1 MGSTVQQTMVPD
13 NWNFNGSNPCLHH
26 GGNYNQN
33 QNHGPFY
40 VNYNRTS
47 NSNDNIGCRILAKPQ
62 ANPPFG
68 SQGPSPFLYR
78 TVDRT
83 ALAEEKPTGHSLV
96 HFGPGLAL
104 EHPRGAGTV
113 VRLQGGK
120 TSLMKRVRVYKEII
134 SDENL
139 RLAIREVNAGHR
151 RNGNHSLN
159 KKVIEIENN
168 MDEYVEKLRAFIQ
181 GLVDGD
187 EHMRPPLKRRRWDRN
202 ADSGKGKWRDINE
215 PLLWPDQYVHH
226 AVVQP
231 MIPHI
236 MRSMDRYCIASVP
249 GRGNSYGVKA
259 LKKWM
264 KNDVNGTK
272 YCCECDIYHCFEELD
287 PPYVIEALKRVFKD
301 TETLWLCDAIME
313 YGVLIGAFFSAWFL
327 HLTLQPLDLM
337 IHQKQYGVSH
347 YVRQMDNFTIF
358 GSNKRKLRRLLEDIK
373 KWLAEIGMKIK
384 GNWQIFRV
392 GFTPKVERA
401 HQALPKK
408 KQRHRRP
415 RLPSAL
421 GYRFGHVYTILRK
434 HNLFRLKQS
443 LHLYY
448 YRRDRNRVIS
458 FKRASGLISRLGQLR
473 KCNHQQVLD
482 RHYQPK
488 TMFALKKVVRKE
500 CRRLQALYPPYQ
512 AA

>member
-1 MGSTVQQTMVPD
+1 
-13 NWNFNGSNPCLHH
+13 
-26 GGNYNQN
+26 
-33 QNHGPFY
+33 
-40 VNYNRTS
+40 
-47 NSNDNIGCRILAKPQ
+47 
-62 ANPPFG
+62 
-68 SQGPSPFLYR
+68 
-78 TVDRT
+78 
-83 ALAEEKPTGHSLV
+83 
-96 HFGPGLAL
+96 
-104 EHPRGAGTV
+104 
-113 VRLQGGK
+113 
-120 TSLMKRVRVYKEII
+120 
-134 SDENL
+134 
-139 RLAIREVNAGHR
+139 
-151 RNGNHSLN
+151 
-159 KKVIEIENN
+159 

-187 EHMRPPLKRRRWDRN
+187 EHMHPPLKRRRWDRN

-249 GRGNSYGVKA
+249 GRGNSYGIKA

-264 KNDVNGTK
+264 KNDVEGTK

-347 YVRQMDNFTIF
+347 YLRQMDNFTIF
-358 GSNKRKLRRLLEDIK
+358 GSNKRKLRKLLEDIK

-421 GYRFGHVYTILRK
+421 GYRFGHGYTILRK

>member
-1 MGSTVQQTMVPD
+1 
-13 NWNFNGSNPCLHH
+13 
-26 GGNYNQN
+26 
-33 QNHGPFY
+33 
-40 VNYNRTS
+40 
-47 NSNDNIGCRILAKPQ
+47 
-62 ANPPFG
+62 
-68 SQGPSPFLYR
+68 
-78 TVDRT
+78 
-83 ALAEEKPTGHSLV
+83 
-96 HFGPGLAL
+96 
-104 EHPRGAGTV
+104 
-113 VRLQGGK
+113 
-120 TSLMKRVRVYKEII
+120 MKRVRVYKEII

-139 RLAIREVNAGHR
+139 RLAIQEVNAGHR

-187 EHMRPPLKRRRWDRN
+187 EHMHPPIKRRRWDRN

-264 KNDVNGTK
+264 KNDVEGTK

-287 PPYVIEALKRVFKD
+287 PP
-301 TETLWLCDAIME
+301 
-313 YGVLIGAFFSAWFL
+313 
-327 HLTLQPLDLM
+327 
-337 IHQKQYGVSH
+337 
-347 YVRQMDNFTIF
+347 MDNFTIF

-421 GYRFGHVYTILRK
+421 GYRFGHGYTILRK

>member
-1 MGSTVQQTMVPD
+1 
-13 NWNFNGSNPCLHH
+13 
-26 GGNYNQN
+26 
-33 QNHGPFY
+33 
-40 VNYNRTS
+40 
-47 NSNDNIGCRILAKPQ
+47 
-62 ANPPFG
+62 
-68 SQGPSPFLYR
+68 
-78 TVDRT
+78 
-83 ALAEEKPTGHSLV
+83 
-96 HFGPGLAL
+96 
-104 EHPRGAGTV
+104 
-113 VRLQGGK
+113 
-120 TSLMKRVRVYKEII
+120 MKRVRVYKEII

-187 EHMRPPLKRRRWDRN
+187 EHMHPPIKRRRWDRN

-264 KNDVNGTK
+264 KNDVEGTK

-358 GSNKRKLRRLLEDIK
+358 GSNKRK
-373 KWLAEIGMKIK
+373 
-384 GNWQIFRV
+384 
-392 GFTPKVERA
+392 
-401 HQALPKK
+401 
-408 KQRHRRP
+408 
-415 RLPSAL
+415 
-421 GYRFGHVYTILRK
+421 

-473 KCNHQQVLD
+473 KCNHQQILD

>member
-1 MGSTVQQTMVPD
+1 
-13 NWNFNGSNPCLHH
+13 
-26 GGNYNQN
+26 
-33 QNHGPFY
+33 
-40 VNYNRTS
+40 
-47 NSNDNIGCRILAKPQ
+47 
-62 ANPPFG
+62 
-68 SQGPSPFLYR
+68 
-78 TVDRT
+78 
-83 ALAEEKPTGHSLV
+83 
-96 HFGPGLAL
+96 
-104 EHPRGAGTV
+104 
-113 VRLQGGK
+113 
-120 TSLMKRVRVYKEII
+120 MKRVRVYKEII

-187 EHMRPPLKRRRWDRN
+187 EHMHPPLKRRRWDRN

-264 KNDVNGTK
+264 KNDVEGTK

-313 YGVLIGAFFSAWFL
+313 YGVLTKAVWRITLSAADGQL
-327 HLTLQPLDLM
+327 HDLRL
-337 IHQKQYGVSH
+337 
-347 YVRQMDNFTIF
+347 RQAKTEEAA
-358 GSNKRKLRRLLEDIK
+358 G
-373 KWLAEIGMKIK
+373 
-384 GNWQIFRV
+384 
-392 GFTPKVERA
+392 
-401 HQALPKK
+401 
-408 KQRHRRP
+408 
-415 RLPSAL
+415 
-421 GYRFGHVYTILRK
+421 GYQEVAC
-434 HNLFRLKQS
+434 
-443 LHLYY
+443 
-448 YRRDRNRVIS
+448 RDRNEDQR
-458 FKRASGLISRLGQLR
+458 
-473 KCNHQQVLD
+473 
-482 RHYQPK
+482 
-488 TMFALKKVVRKE
+488 
-500 CRRLQALYPPYQ
+500 
-512 AA
+512 

>member
-1 MGSTVQQTMVPD
+1 
-13 NWNFNGSNPCLHH
+13 
-26 GGNYNQN
+26 
-33 QNHGPFY
+33 
-40 VNYNRTS
+40 
-47 NSNDNIGCRILAKPQ
+47 
-62 ANPPFG
+62 
-68 SQGPSPFLYR
+68 
-78 TVDRT
+78 
-83 ALAEEKPTGHSLV
+83 
-96 HFGPGLAL
+96 
-104 EHPRGAGTV
+104 
-113 VRLQGGK
+113 
-120 TSLMKRVRVYKEII
+120 MKRVRVYKQII

-139 RLAIREVNAGHR
+139 RLAIQEVNRGHR

-168 MDEYVEKLRAFIQ
+168 VDEYVEKLRAFIQ

-187 EHMRPPLKRRRWDRN
+187 EHMHPPMKRRRWDRN

-226 AVVQP
+226 AVMQP

-236 MRSMDRYCIASVP
+236 MRSMDKYCIASVP

-264 KNDVNGTK
+264 KTDISGTK
-272 YCCECDIYHCFEELD
+272 YCIECDIYHCFEELD
-287 PPYVIEALKRVFKD
+287 PPFVIEALKRVFKD
-301 TETLWLCDAIME
+301 TETLWLCDAMME

-337 IHQKQYGVSH
+337 IHQKRYGVTH
-347 YVRQMDNFTIF
+347 YLRQMDNFTIF
-358 GSNKRKLRRLLEDIK
+358 GTNKRKLRKLLEDMK
-373 KWLAEIGMKIK
+373 AWLAEIGMKLK
-384 GNWQIFRV
+384 GTWQIFP
-392 GFTPKVERA
+392 TA
-401 HQALPKK
+401 S
-408 KQRHRRP
+408 

-421 GYRFGHVYTILRK
+421 GYRFGHGYTILRK

-448 YRRDRNRVIS
+448 YRRDRNRLIS
-458 FKRASGLISRLGQLR
+458 YKRASGLISRLGQLR
-473 KCNHQQVLD
+473 KCNNCRILE
-482 RHYQPK
+482 RFYQPK
-488 TMFALKKVVRKE
+488 TMFELKKVVRKE

>member
-1 MGSTVQQTMVPD
+1 
-13 NWNFNGSNPCLHH
+13 
-26 GGNYNQN
+26 
-33 QNHGPFY
+33 
-40 VNYNRTS
+40 
-47 NSNDNIGCRILAKPQ
+47 
-62 ANPPFG
+62 
-68 SQGPSPFLYR
+68 
-78 TVDRT
+78 
-83 ALAEEKPTGHSLV
+83 
-96 HFGPGLAL
+96 
-104 EHPRGAGTV
+104 
-113 VRLQGGK
+113 
-120 TSLMKRVRVYKEII
+120 MKRVRVYKEII

-187 EHMRPPLKRRRWDRN
+187 EHMHPPLKRRRWDRN

-264 KNDVNGTK
+264 KNDVNGMK

-401 HQALPKK
+401 HQALSKK

-421 GYRFGHVYTILRK
+421 GYRFGHGYTILRK

>member
-1 MGSTVQQTMVPD
+1 
-13 NWNFNGSNPCLHH
+13 
-26 GGNYNQN
+26 
-33 QNHGPFY
+33 
-40 VNYNRTS
+40 
-47 NSNDNIGCRILAKPQ
+47 
-62 ANPPFG
+62 
-68 SQGPSPFLYR
+68 
-78 TVDRT
+78 
-83 ALAEEKPTGHSLV
+83 
-96 HFGPGLAL
+96 
-104 EHPRGAGTV
+104 
-113 VRLQGGK
+113 
-120 TSLMKRVRVYKEII
+120 MKRVRVYKEII

-139 RLAIREVNAGHR
+139 RLAIREVNA
-151 RNGNHSLN
+151 GNHSLN

-187 EHMRPPLKRRRWDRN
+187 EHMHPPLKRRRWDRN

-264 KNDVNGTK
+264 KNDVEGTK

-347 YVRQMDNFTIF
+347 YLRQMDNFTIF
-358 GSNKRKLRRLLEDIK
+358 GSNKRKLRKLLEDIK

-392 GFTPKVERA
+392 GFTPKVEKA

-421 GYRFGHVYTILRK
+421 GYRFGHGYTILRK